1 MNHLNTKDT
10 LSLSATSQ
18 RIRGEVKKET
28 THNGY
33 KFLIKI
39 HKDTK
44 ITEVIEK
51 IKQINVITLEGE
63 SLNNYLQNNRKLI
76 QIQEVYNSEQDYPRD
91 SELINDLI
99 KIFNKTFTLD
109 NYIEYLEKTS
119 MKQFDRV
126 TEDIKRGIAI
136 LTLFYGVDDSE
147 MSHIF
152 HKIGKN
158 VEIFK
163 DYISLLNQLF
173 INQES
178 IKFNPTIKYELFY
191 QAPYTSKKFNKD
203 GIDEYVRLRTKEK
216 KDNNQATSELEGN
229 SKFLRKDN

>member
-1 MNHLNTKDT
+1 KSGLVLGTIMNHLNKKDT
-10 LSLSATSQ
+10 LSLSATSH

-28 THNGY
+28 THKGY

-44 ITEVIEK
+44 IKEVIKK
-51 IKQINVITLEGE
+51 IKQIKLITWEGE
-63 SLNNYLQNNRKLI
+63 YLNNYLQNNRKLI
-76 QIQEVYNSEQDYPRD
+76 QIQEVYNNEQYLSRD

-147 MSHIF
+147 MSHIC

-158 VEIFK
+158 AEIFK

-178 IKFNPTIKYELFY
+178 IKFNPTIKYEL
-191 QAPYTSKKFNKD
+191 
-203 GIDEYVRLRTKEK
+203 
-216 KDNNQATSELEGN
+216 
-229 SKFLRKDN
+229 